1 MGFLNKLLAGVMM
14 LMMVTMMLM
23 MVMMMI
29 MMMMMM
35 MVVVKVSVLSGSC
48 YLSCAHSPRFEP
60 GTLLS
65 LLGRLVV
72 RRGE

>member
-1 MGFLNKLLAGVMM
+1 MM
-14 LMMVTMMLM
+14 TTTMMIMMMMIIMLM
-23 MVMMMI
+23 MVMMT
-29 MMMMMM
+29 MMTMMM

-48 YLSCAHSPRFEP
+48 YLSCAHFPRFEP